1 MAFPRISVILFFQ
14 LKLCTWSVNERKTEE
29 RERMMKILKEI
40 QAIVTA
46 YLKFVCNEY
55 LVNID
60 FSEKQ
65 THFVISK

>member
-1 MAFPRISVILFFQ
+1 
-14 LKLCTWSVNERKTEE
+14 
-29 RERMMKILKEI
+29 MMKILKEI